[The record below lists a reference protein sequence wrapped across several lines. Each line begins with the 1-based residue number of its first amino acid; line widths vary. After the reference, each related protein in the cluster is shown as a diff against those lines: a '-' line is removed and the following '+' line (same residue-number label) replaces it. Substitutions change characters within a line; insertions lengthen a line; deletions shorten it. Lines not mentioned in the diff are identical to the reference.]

1 MGIYEGISNK
11 LNHMERDFNNNKEQ
25 LAEFLLKPEQS
36 EFGLLLGRIYGD
48 CDHYNPDSD
57 SHLADEE
64 ELRNHAQIL
73 LLEIQKNSA
82 E

>member
-1 MGIYEGISNK
+1 
-11 LNHMERDFNNNKEQ
+11 MERDFNNKKEQ